1 MKTKTRLMNFRLES
15 NLYDELVSIARAT
28 EIPAS
33 LIARKG
39 LKMILEEMKAQRPIW
54 TGCLQG
60 VQA

>member
-1 MKTKTRLMNFRLES
+1 MKRKTRLMNFRLES
-15 NLYDELVSIARAT
+15 DLFEDLLVISRAT

-60 VQA
+60 VHG

>member
-1 MKTKTRLMNFRLES
+1 MKRKTRLMNFRLES
-15 NLYDELVSIARAT
+15 DLFEDLLVISRAT